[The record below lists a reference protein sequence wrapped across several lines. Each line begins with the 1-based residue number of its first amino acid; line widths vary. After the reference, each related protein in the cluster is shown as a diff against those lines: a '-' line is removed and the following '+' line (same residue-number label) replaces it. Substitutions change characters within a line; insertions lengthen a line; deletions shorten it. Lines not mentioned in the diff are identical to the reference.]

1 MVGYFCDFSIDFIL
15 RLVWIIRW
23 EFVLIKINIMTV
35 GWGDLKWEINIE
47 SKREKR
53 VLRFF

>member
-23 EFVLIKINIMTV
+23 EFVLVKINIMTV